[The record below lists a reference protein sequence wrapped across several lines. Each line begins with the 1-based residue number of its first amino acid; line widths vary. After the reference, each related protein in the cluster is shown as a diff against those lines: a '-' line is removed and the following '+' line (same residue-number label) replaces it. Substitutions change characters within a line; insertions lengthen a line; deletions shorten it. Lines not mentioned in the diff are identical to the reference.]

1 MPRCV
6 APGCRNTDAAHLG
19 MFTFPKDSCLNLK
32 WRTNMRRAVSVK
44 EPWKLWTNSSSSR
57 LCGAHFTDEC
67 FVPPSPA
74 FARSIGFVPKSYNL
88 KKDAIPTIFEKPST
102 PNREKPSAKPRG
114 AFEKRRRKEVKY
126 LVYSPLSLYITAHST
141 FFECV
146 FILL

>member
-88 KKDAIPTIFEKPST
+88 KRKTRYRRSLRSLRRQTGRSPVPSQGELS
-102 PNREKPSAKPRG
+102 R
-114 AFEKRRRKEVKY
+114 EVKY
-126 LVYSPLSLYITAHST
+126 LVYSPLSLFLFS
-141 FFECV
+141 C
-146 FILL
+146 